1 MDVVYKKRLMYKQKQ
16 GFTLVELLVVI
27 AIIALLMGILMPAL
41 SRARDQAKTIVC
53 RSNLKNLALGWVMY
67 VDDNEGNL
75 IEGETSDDSKPLLTG
90 WAKYAMGS
98 ETDFVDREKEG
109 IKNGNLWPYIRNLDV
124 YNCPADRAM
133 KNHAGE
139 TTDIKKALFRSYA
152 IPGGMNG
159 NHSKYSPGVEVKIFV
174 NIKKPAEK
182 YVFVEE
188 DHVGEDN
195 GNWGSWILDPGADKW
210 WDGMAILHHKK
221 ACLAFADGHA
231 EIHTWVDKSTI
242 EEMGNQHLQ
251 GVTPAANE
259 GEDLKYMQ
267 DHYALRSYPTN

>member
-1 MDVVYKKRLMYKQKQ
+1 MDVVYKKRFMYKQKQ

-41 SRARDQAKTIVC
+41 SRVRDQAQTIVC

-75 IEGETSDDSKPLLTG
+75 VEGELG
-90 WAKYAMGS
+90 WAKTACGQQGN
-98 ETDFVDREKEG
+98 DFIEQEKNG
-109 IKNGNLWPYIRNLDV
+109 IKKGGLWPYINDLGV
-124 YNCPADRAM
+124 YHCPADRA
-133 KNHAGE
+133 
-139 TTDIKKALFRSYA
+139 IKDEFDTSNCSRPIFRSYA
-152 IPGGMNG
+152 ISGGMNG
-159 NHSKYSPGVEVKIFV
+159 NHSKYLPGVEVKIFV
-174 NIKKPAEK
+174 NIKNPAEK

-188 DHVGEDN
+188 DHVNKD
-195 GNWGSWILDPGADKW
+195 NWGSWILDPGADKW
-210 WDGMAILHHKK
+210 WDGMAILHNKK

-242 EEMGNQHLQ
+242 EEMGKQHLQ

-267 DHYALRSYPTN
+267 DHYELRAYPTD